1 MDPHSWGELFFAVAV
16 GTIAGGM
23 TDTVSIY
30 LLFRPYEPKGIG
42 PFKIQ
47 GALPKNKSRLARSIA
62 KTVGER
68 LLTAEDLAARLN
80 TPSVRATFDAAIG
93 QMVDQVVGQERGPLR
108 AHLSPEFAAA
118 LDEALA
124 AFAPRVAE
132 RVSDWFRTPEGV
144 GRVAEIIHKLRAEVR
159 DRPLAEVLTPE
170 RRDALRVRID
180 GLVDQFVDGPELE
193 RTLRRFLESQ
203 AEQLAGDE
211 RPLLSRL
218 PPGVV
223 GAVEQAIT
231 DYIPVALERLGG
243 LLAEPDV
250 RRRVEHALRAAFDA
264 SVRELLIH
272 ERLLARLVVTDR
284 TIERLV
290 DGFERE
296 GFDRFADALASP
308 AMREDLAFAV
318 RDAVVSFLRVPAAE
332 RLRALG
338 GTRTNGAVG
347 SLGDWLVTIVRDET
361 TRRVLAGAADRAVE
375 SLERWT
381 WGDVLDALPA
391 DRVRRAL
398 RHPGPSLGGGTGARA
413 GRPAPLPA
421 DRAARRVAGPEHHR
435 AVAAS
440 HHGSGLDLGAVAD
453 SPDRSADPGGADHR
467 AEGERLA
474 DRAGGAPD
482 SRREPARAGPHH
494 QGGLRAR
501 RALRLLCVLAGTGR
515 RALTLGSY
523 CAASSADGSAAHPAQ
538 PTGAMTTRVALRSPR
553 GSPSTAVR

>member
-1 MDPHSWGELFFAVAV
+1 MDPHAVGELVFAVAV

-42 PFKIQ
+42 PFRIQ
-47 GALPKNKSRLARSIA
+47 GALPKNKARLARSIA

-80 TPSVRATFDAAIG
+80 TPTIRATFDDAIG
-93 QMVDQVVGQERGPLR
+93 QMVDAVVERERGPLR

-118 LDEALA
+118 LDETLA

-132 RVSDWFRTPEGV
+132 RVSDWFRTPEGIA
-144 GRVAEIIHKLRAEVR
+144 RVADVIHKLRAEVR

-170 RRDALRVRID
+170 RRDALRVRI
-180 GLVDQFVDGPELE
+180 GALVDQFVDGPELE
-193 RTLRRFLESQ
+193 RTLRRFLETQ
-203 AEQLAGDE
+203 AEQLAADE
-211 RPLLSRL
+211 RPLVSRL

-231 DYIPVALERLGG
+231 DYIPVAVERLGG
-243 LLAEPDV
+243 LLANPDV
-250 RRRVEHALRAAFDA
+250 RQRVEHALRDMFDA
-264 SVRELLIH
+264 SVRELLLH

-290 DGFERE
+290 DGFEQE
-296 GFDRFADALASP
+296 GFERFADALTSP
-308 AMREDLAFAV
+308 VMREDLALAV

-347 SLGDWLVTIVRDET
+347 SLGDWLVTIARDDT

-391 DRVRRAL
+391 ERVAELVAGGLSGTQGRRWAEGLVRAVADRAL
-398 RHPGPSLGGGTGARA
+398 AQPI
-413 GRPAPLPA
+413 GRPADWLGCDTTA
-421 DRAARRVAGPEHHR
+421 QLRR
-435 AVAAS
+435 AVIEAAWS
-440 HHGSGLDLGAVAD
+440 WVQTQIPRVVQQIQVEQIIEQKVNDLPIERVERLIRDVSQRELDLIIKVGYVLGGVFGFVAFWVGRASGL
-453 SPDRSADPGGADHR
+453 
-467 AEGERLA
+467 
-474 DRAGGAPD
+474 
-482 SRREPARAGPHH
+482 
-494 QGGLRAR
+494 
-501 RALRLLCVLAGTGR
+501 
-515 RALTLGSY
+515 
-523 CAASSADGSAAHPAQ
+523 
-538 PTGAMTTRVALRSPR
+538 
-553 GSPSTAVR
+553 